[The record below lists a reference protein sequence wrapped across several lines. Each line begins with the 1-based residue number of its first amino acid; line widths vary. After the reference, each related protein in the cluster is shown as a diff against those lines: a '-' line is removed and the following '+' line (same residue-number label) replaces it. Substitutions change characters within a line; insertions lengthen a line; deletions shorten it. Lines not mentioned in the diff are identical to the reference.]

1 MARNMENGNEMAA
14 GTARR
19 GGEQSFGAALRAIRL
34 AKGIGLRQFARRI
47 GISPTYLSQVERGDT
62 APPVE
67 DRVAAMARELDQDV
81 DELLALAGRI
91 PAAVRSAIMRY
102 PAEMTALVQAAGEL
116 SREDLAELIRTAE
129 KMG

>member
-1 MARNMENGNEMAA
+1 MARNIDTENSMEAGAA
-14 GTARR
+14 SR
-19 GGEQSFGAALRAIRL
+19 GENQSFGAALRSIRL

-67 DRVAAMARELDQDV
+67 DRVTAMARELDQDV

-102 PAEMTALVQAAGEL
+102 PAEMTALVQAAGQL
-116 SREDLAELIRTAE
+116 SRDDLKELIRQAE
-129 KMG
+129 KMA